1 MLFLTLLRRSEVP
14 ITHPNETA
22 ALGEFHWQ
30 LPSYKFIVSINSCA
44 INRQKGKSILSLK
57 RAAAF
62 LKRSLCVF
70 ATSLSLHP
78 TWRDPRGRV
87 ISKIQ
92 HHLVLYCSRSPTPVP
107 PWHPQHR
114 VLFSLSLP
122 RLSTFWDWVLIWFVC
137 QMPVGCLKA
146 ASKKKSLCASVC
158 LHRSR
163 SLLHNSWR
171 NSVKTSS
178 KPQIICEMQLETI
191 FVDLSHC
198 KHPFPL
204 LHHTFY
210 SCVLKPGK
218 ISSWAEILGLSDTNT
233 AVFLGNCCV
242 PVLCRT
248 IEGNVLL
255 LRVQRGKK
263 DIISKLK
270 FAV

>member
-1 MLFLTLLRRSEVP
+1 MVLFLTLLQCSEVP

-22 ALGEFHWQ
+22 ALGEFNWQ
-30 LPSYKFIVSINSCA
+30 LPSYKFIVCINSCA
-44 INRQKGKSILSLK
+44 INRQKGKSILSFK
-57 RAAAF
+57 RAAAL

-78 TWRDPRGRV
+78 TERDPGGRV

-92 HHLVLYCSRSPTPVP
+92 HHLVLHCCRSPTRCPHLDTLSTGSSP
-107 PWHPQHR
+107 
-114 VLFSLSLP
+114 LFPSPAWDSLP
-122 RLSTFWDWVLIWFVC
+122 FWSGHFGSCLRWQWLSE
-137 QMPVGCLKA
+137 GCFNN
-146 ASKKKSLCASVC
+146 SLCASVYSQ
-158 LHRSR
+158 RSS

-191 FVDLSHC
+191 FVDSSHC

-204 LHHTFY
+204 FHHTFY

-218 ISSWAEILGLSDTNT
+218 ISSCAEILRLSDTNT
-233 AVFLGNCCV
+233 AVFLGSGCI

-248 IEGNVLL
+248 REGDVLF
-255 LRVQRGKK
+255 LRVQRGK
-263 DIISKLK
+263 ILS
-270 FAV
+270 AS